1 MPLSEHELARRTGD
15 RLDLRPDPMRV
26 RWRFD
31 ELVTSDGHD
40 ARCTFECSA
49 RAVDN
54 ATERRMLQEVLMNG
68 HAAITAEDVTDQF
81 ERALH
86 DALTKVTDAAPI
98 ADLLN
103 DTKRDVVI
111 SALRAAGDRVAFA
124 CGLELLAPFNLDIE
138 SPSLQQQRLRDMQ
151 RGLAERQ
158 AAGQVEH
165 FQRAAELLKQF
176 QAIRAS
182 APELSAGQVLERITP
197 SDRGSVLQTLLL
209 ASATEARGRHLW
221 AVAGPYLVQIDA
233 RATPPKTELTP
244 LPPTLGPLRSIQP
257 ATIDGERVLLVGARS
272 GIMRIKADTLD
283 SPEIYADPQVTSQ
296 LGFSRVIFAGNAL
309 GLAACHGEAGIVRWT
324 LGRTSEPAFRLANEE
339 LRQSYPSAGA
349 SATARNLQ
357 PLGEDKLVFSFGNML
372 LGLDGDSNAFVIP
385 TASAADIIAIV
396 PDERRLLVVHDDG
409 TVCGID
415 RASFEITCKQRT
427 GHRIAA
433 AGGLPWLG
441 STRLL
446 LATEDG
452 GAVQCVGL
460 DDPLVTQYGSD
471 HRGLRA
477 VAGSADVVAGVSAD
491 RQRLI
496 LWNTWDGK
504 QPAAEIYLTGVTRHR
519 IADVDFG

>member
-1 MPLSEHELARRTGD
+1 MPLSESELARRNMGS
-15 RLDLRPDPMRV
+15 LELRPEPLRV
-26 RWRFD
+26 RWNFD

-68 HAAITAEDVTDQF
+68 HSAITSEDVADHF
-81 ERALH
+81 ERALR
-86 DALTKVTDAAPI
+86 DALAKVIDSTPVGELLGDAKREAVI
-98 ADLLN
+98 A
-103 DTKRDVVI
+103 
-111 SALRAAGDRVAFA
+111 ALRTAGNRVAFA
-124 CGLELLAPFNLDIE
+124 CGLELLAPFNLDVE

-151 RGLAERQ
+151 RGLAERH

-165 FQRAAELLKQF
+165 FQRAADLLKQF

-209 ASATEARGRHLW
+209 ASAKEDRATDLW
-221 AVAGPYLVQIDA
+221 AVAGPYLVRIDT

-244 LPPTLGPLRSIQP
+244 LPPTLGPLRSVQP
-257 ATIDGERVLLVGARS
+257 ATIAGVRTLLVGARS
-272 GIMRIKADTLD
+272 GIMRIKTDALD
-283 SPEIYADPQVTSQ
+283 SPETYADPQVTSQ
-296 LGFSRVIFAGNAL
+296 LGFSRVIFAGESL
-309 GLAACHGEAGIVRWT
+309 GLAASHGEAGIVRWA
-324 LGRTSEPAFRLANEE
+324 LGQTAEPSFRLGNED
-339 LRQSYPSAGA
+339 LRRSYPSAGP

-357 PLGEDKLVFSFGNML
+357 ALDDGKLVFSFGNTL
-372 LGLDGDSNAFVIP
+372 VGLDGDSNAFAIP
-385 TASAADIIAIV
+385 TASSADVIAIV
-396 PDERRLLVVHDDG
+396 PDERRLIVVHEDG
-409 TVCGID
+409 TVCGVD
-415 RASFEITCKQRT
+415 RATFEITCSQRT
-427 GHRIAA
+427 GHRLAA

-446 LATEDG
+446 LAAEE
-452 GAVQCVGL
+452 GAVQCVGV
-460 DDPLVTQYGSD
+460 DDPLVTQYGSA

-477 VAGSADVVAGVSAD
+477 VAGSADVVAGVSSD

-504 QPAAEIYLTGVTRHR
+504 QPATEIYLTGVTRHR
-519 IADVDFG
+519 IADIDFG